1 MPPRPGRPRSSPEFS
16 DICLPFIT
24 GRPCLCFDL
33 PHPPAASLWL
43 PCWWH
48 RFPPWIPFPAAP
60 ALAQT
65 SSSLAW
71 PSSAALS
78 WFGPCWPH
86 LPCSRLATLSPSHLP
101 QKSLSAFCPVAGS
114 CMNRLPSALSSA
126 ASLLS
131 KEFPVSYT
139 KLCAPPPPC
148 LPPLSLCF
156 AVPSS
161 VESVWC
167 SEQSRGMSPLF
178 TVREI
183 LFQTALFYF
192 ISWSSIV
199 YEFFKNSVSVHQLAK
214 YLLLSPLPNP

>member
-1 MPPRPGRPRSSPEFS
+1 MYKWNRATHLCPHQAGQEAALSLVT
-16 DICLPFIT
+16 CLPFIT
-24 GRPCLCFDL
+24 GGPCLCLGL
-33 PHPPAASLWL
+33 PHPPAARSVASVLVASVPSLDPL
-43 PCWWH
+43 S
-48 RFPPWIPFPAAP
+48 AAP
-60 ALAQT
+60 ALAQI

-86 LPCSRLATLSPSHLP
+86 LPCSRLVALSPGHLP
-101 QKSLSAFCPVAGS
+101 QKSLSAFHPVAGS
-114 CMNRLPSALSSA
+114 CMNCLPSALSSA

-139 KLCAPPPPC
+139 KLCASPPPC

-161 VESVWC
+161 VESCVVQWT
-167 SEQSRGMSPLF
+167 EQRLVS

-183 LFQTALFYF
+183 TYCQGDPFSDCSILFYF
-192 ISWSSIV
+192 V
-199 YEFFKNSVSVHQLAK
+199 E
-214 YLLLSPLPNP
+214 